1 MHALH
6 TVSSFAMCSVHARKT
21 AWQWRQRTHFRDCKV
36 VNTSTRKVRY
46 LIPVS
51 FSWSSNHAR
60 RAKERDR
67 RIGSPTHMHFDH
79 QIMKHVFCVF
89 PEDQYEMHSH
99 MSSQALDICTLGARW
114 QCLGKHVLSRV
125 FLDLYFL
132 HRPYIDIILDETSQM
147 YQIYNTMYIQ
157 NFSLHFFWM
166 GSSRNILSLTVWNAF
181 KHNEKVHAR
190 FTLVTHFSTLHA
202 LQHFYI

>member
-1 MHALH
+1 MGCTVFVASSQMSRFQLVWKMEKQSARDQTQYGRTWPGKVTSSPDMFSLYLYSYNIFLFLQGSPRRQILLLLSTATRQKANKIMHALH

-79 QIMKHVFCVF
+79 QIMKHVFC
-89 PEDQYEMHSH
+89 PRRP
-99 MSSQALDICTLGARW
+99 ICICPVR
-114 QCLGKHVLSRV
+114 H
-125 FLDLYFL
+125 
-132 HRPYIDIILDETSQM
+132 
-147 YQIYNTMYIQ
+147 
-157 NFSLHFFWM
+157 
-166 GSSRNILSLTVWNAF
+166 
-181 KHNEKVHAR
+181 
-190 FTLVTHFSTLHA
+190 
-202 LQHFYI
+202 